1 MGNWC
6 GFIGHDRLEESDSEL
21 NTQELKDERNRKI
34 RIEKKRIHVDT
45 SANLTLDENDSLK
58 PLVNGSDSTL
68 TESNSYQKISPKPE
82 TIPWLSEQDILSTKD
97 RETFLNEI
105 KSKAPSGKEYNPST
119 PESSIKK
126 STSKIAKRRKG
137 TNLVVATDFSNNG
150 VIKKQTIATPS
161 LINIEEK
168 KAPEGNPISDGYF
181 TRSESRSF
189 EKPMPTLK
197 RRKRIK
203 WKRGEQIGRGAF
215 GTVWMA
221 LNETNGEL
229 MAVKEVELLN
239 FTSKRNQ
246 VDIDALEKE
255 IQILSALC
263 HPNIVKYIGAE
274 RTETHMNIFLEYVSG
289 GSISGLLQKFGK
301 FTVSVVK
308 IYTRQILQGLHFLHS
323 RQIIHHDI
331 KGANILCTASGS
343 CKLADFGASRR
354 LDMLHHNT
362 NMSLRGTVLWMAP
375 EVIRQTSLGRQCDIW
390 SVGCT
395 VNEMLTGKPPYFGFQ
410 TQTAAMFNIASLKEP
425 PPAPVDST
433 GQSILKNDGIDF
445 LKLCLQPEPLKR
457 ANANTL
463 LHHPFIAVAKTHD
476 SNPFNSALDTV
487 NMCEVKKPKI
497 HPSPRTSSKGF
508 ECILSA
514 SRHKITKKQIVFP
527 APGEVHRR
535 ARVRPRSTDKY
546 KVAEETLIESPKSTD
561 ALIVKLQ
568 EENGEAITLHTHPP
582 DEAIKKKHKKSRSRA
597 DMTKIKME
605 LINRVE
611 NQIEETSDPDF
622 KLTMVKTQTPKK
634 NKRILAILK
643 TLDIDDEKHD
653 EADEALL
660 GPIFERQSLLSKA
673 GNAVIADSL

>member
-6 GFIGHDRLEESDSEL
+6 GLKGHDRLEESDSEL
-21 NTQELKDERNRKI
+21 NKELKNRHECKI
-34 RIEKKRIHVDT
+34 RIDKKRSHDDT
-45 SANLTLDENDSLK
+45 GPTLALDENDSLK
-58 PLVNGSDSTL
+58 PLVSESQSTL
-68 TESNSYQKISPKPE
+68 IERTSFQKISPKPE
-82 TIPWLSEQDILSTKD
+82 TTPWLSEQDILSRKD
-97 RETFLNEI
+97 RETFLKEI
-105 KSKAPSGKEYNPST
+105 KSKTRPGHEHNPST
-119 PESSIKK
+119 PKSSRRK
-126 STSKIAKRRKG
+126 STSKSSKRRKSP
-137 TNLVVATDFSNNG
+137 NLFVSTDFSNNG

-168 KAPEGNPISDGYF
+168 RATAESSISDGYF

-197 RRKRIK
+197 RPKRIK
-203 WKRGEQIGRGAF
+203 WKRGETIGRGAF

-246 VDIDALEKE
+246 QDIDALEKE

-274 RTETHMNIFLEYVSG
+274 RTEQHMNIFLEYVSG

-354 LDMLHHNT
+354 LDILHNNT

-375 EVIRQTSLGRQCDIW
+375 EVIRQTSMGRQCDIW

-395 VNEMLTGKPPYFGFQ
+395 VTEMLTGKPPYFGFQ
-410 TQTAAMFNIASLKEP
+410 TQTAAMFNIASLKDPPEP
-425 PPAPVDST
+425 PVDRT

-445 LKLCLQPEPLKR
+445 LNLCLQPEPLKR

-463 LHHPFIAVAKTHD
+463 LDHPFIAGQ
-476 SNPFNSALDTV
+476 LR
-487 NMCEVKKPKI
+487 KPKKAKNQTKSI
-497 HPSPRTSSKGF
+497 TSSEDF
-508 ECILSA
+508 ESIMPAAC
-514 SRHKITKKQIVFP
+514 HKTTKKQTGRRPNTSFL
-527 APGEVHRR
+527 GTEKVHRR
-535 ARVRPRSTDKY
+535 QRVRPPSTNKY
-546 KVAEETLIESPKSTD
+546 KVADETQVENTKHAVI
-561 ALIVKLQ
+561 KLQ
-568 EENGEAITLHTHPP
+568 EENGETNTLHTYPS
-582 DEAIKKKHKKSRSRA
+582 DKGIKKKHKKNRSRA
-597 DMTKIKME
+597 DMTRIKME

-611 NQIEETSDPDF
+611 SQIQETSDPDF
-622 KLTMVKTQTPKK
+622 KVPMVKTQTPRK
-634 NKRILAILK
+634 NKRIMTILK
-643 TLDIDDEKHD
+643 TIDIDEDKPE
-653 EADEALL
+653 EPEEALL

-673 GNAVIADSL
+673 GNAVIADSI